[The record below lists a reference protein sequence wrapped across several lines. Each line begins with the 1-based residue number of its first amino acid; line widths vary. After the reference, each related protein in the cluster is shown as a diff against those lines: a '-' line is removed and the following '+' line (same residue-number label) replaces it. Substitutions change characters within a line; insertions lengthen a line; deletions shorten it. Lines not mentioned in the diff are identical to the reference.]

1 MADVEGNDDE
11 AGAGKLDG
19 VEKERSKQED
29 EDEIEHDKDGNLQ
42 EAFFLT
48 YFLKEFLFQ

>member
-1 MADVEGNDDE
+1 MADVGGNDDE
-11 AGAGKLDG
+11 AGAGKFDG
-19 VEKERSKQED
+19 VEKKRFKQED
-29 EDEIEHDKDGNLQ
+29 EYEIEHDKDGNIQ